1 MIKMIVVGKL
11 NQKYLNEGILYY
23 QKQIQ
28 TKLEWIEISDEKDMS
43 GIDIE
48 GQKIL
53 SKIKD
58 QDFVVALVILGMEM
72 SSEEF
77 SKLLDQKLTYH
88 QGDVVFIIGGS
99 YGLSSDVMKRANLY
113 LSFGKMTYPHQ
124 LMRLILIEQIYRGLM
139 ILKNH
144 PYHK

>member
-23 QKQIQ
+23 LKQIQ
-28 TKLEWIEISDEKDMS
+28 TKLEWIEISDEKDIS

>member
-28 TKLEWIEISDEKDMS
+28 TKLEWIEISDEKDIS